1 MTNTELTKAGF
12 NIDMSYEPLI
22 SKDELQKTFL
32 EMENDKFEPYY
43 NRNFSVTQNAIK
55 LSETGENILIIGHAT
70 TLGRFFSL
78 LLLGAGCTQSMI
90 THMYLIYLNFGGFFP
105 WPFAILFYLVH
116 YFLVFYQIYVAF
128 GL

>member
-1 MTNTELTKAGF
+1 MTNTELTNAGF

-70 TLGRFFSL
+70 TLGRFLSL
-78 LLLGAGCTQSMI
+78 
-90 THMYLIYLNFGGFFP
+90 
-105 WPFAILFYLVH
+105 
-116 YFLVFYQIYVAF
+116 
-128 GL
+128 